1 LAKKAGITV
10 QVNFRIMRRSFA
22 TANKNKLKDLQTVM
36 GHSSIDMAG
45 NVYAEGVEADAATM
59 IQEFFDSI
67 DAIAKSGKSRK
78 RPPASLPTMKDAGKR
93 MIQ

>member
-1 LAKKAGITV
+1 LARAAGITV

-22 TANKNKLKDLQTVM
+22 TWNKDKLKDLQTVM

-45 NVYAEGVEADAATM
+45 NVYAQGVEADAATM
-59 IQEFFDSI
+59 VQEYFDTI
-67 DAIAKSGKSRK
+67 DALAKGGKRK
-78 RPPASLPTMKDAGKR
+78 STPAPLLSMKDAGKR